1 MAGRDESGTRSGRPR
16 ACSPTSEC
24 GPEQGAATG
33 SRRRPT
39 AGASQSRSGSARAV
53 AAQPSS
59 PPPAALNSSSP
70 VRLPSIPC
78 ARSLPVLSST
88 DSGPHPVDSLS
99 AGPPWRSSI
108 ATAAGCRCP
117 ASSPRLPTL
126 HLAGELRRALG
137 QLVRARARPPLGSWL
152 PTPAGR
158 RAEPPHARRAAGMG
172 AAPWASVGRR
182 EQGRGRR
189 SQRRQE
195 GAGEEAAWPHGSPAG
210 ASRGGCG
217 APAGGSRGE
226 GEEKRERRG
235 RWC

>member
-1 MAGRDESGTRSGRPR
+1 M
-16 ACSPTSEC
+16 
-24 GPEQGAATG
+24 G

-39 AGASQSRSGSARAV
+39 AGASRSRSGSARAV

-59 PPPAALNSSSP
+59 PPPAAYNSSSP

-78 ARSLPVLSST
+78 SWSLPIISST
-88 DSGPHPVDSLS
+88 DSGPHPVDSPS
-99 AGPPWRSSI
+99 AGPPRRSSI
-108 ATAAGCRCP
+108 ATAAGCRRP

-126 HLAGELRRALG
+126 HLAGELRRVLG
-137 QLVRARARPPLGSWL
+137 QLVRARPTSTWLLAAYPRRPP
-152 PTPAGR
+152 
-158 RAEPPHARRAAGMG
+158 RRAA
-172 AAPWASVGRR
+172 ARASRRWHGRCAT
-182 EQGRGRR
+182 G
-189 SQRRQE
+189 QRRQE
-195 GAGEEAAWPHGSPAG
+195 GAGEGAAQPTSVGGSKEEAAWPHGSPAG